1 MKPIIYDRKPV
12 ICELKKGTKYAWCS
26 CGMSKTQP
34 FCDGTHRGTE
44 FKPIKFI
51 ADKSGKKTFC
61 QCKHT
66 NTPPYCDGT
75 HAKLPVETA
84 TDNRPSNNSL
94 NNSIEPKL
102 KEIQALALGLDK
114 IDSSGEVASMGV
126 PASKLPSWDDIQII
140 TAQLA
145 VKPLQADVPVNTE
158 FIIGPNA
165 KKPLKLDIPILVSDM
180 SFGALSKEAKISLS
194 KGAELSG
201 TAICSGEGGMLEE
214 EALNNNRY
222 MFEFAPS
229 IASNA
234 NSIHKYSEKILK
246 YAKAIHFKVGQGAKT
261 GTGGHFPAN
270 KLTKEIAK
278 VRGIPMGKN
287 TYSPSAFTD
296 LTTPKDY
303 KRLFGYLRGVSGG
316 IPLGFKMGAQHIEK
330 DIDFVV
336 KTGADYIILDGRGG
350 GTGGSPLLFRDHI
363 SVPTIHAL
371 KRARQH
377 LNNHN
382 SKITLIITGGLR
394 VPSDFIKAMALGA
407 DGIAIANSAIQSI
420 GCVATRICHTNNC
433 PTGIATQDEALR
445 KRLDTKKAPKKLN
458 NFLTSS
464 TTLMQIMAR
473 ACGHDRLSGFNI
485 QDLSSY
491 KKEMAELIQG

>member
-1 MKPIIYDRKPV
+1 MKPVIYDRKPV
-12 ICELKKGTKYAWCS
+12 ICELEKDKQYAWCS

-51 ADKSGKKTFC
+51 AEESGKKAFC

-75 HAKLPVETA
+75 HLKLPQETTSIETA
-84 TDNRPSNNSL
+84 NKNSDI
-94 NNSIEPKL
+94 NPIEPKL
-102 KEIQALALGLDK
+102 KEIQALAEGLDK
-114 IDSSGEVASMGV
+114 IGSSGEVGSMGV
-126 PASKLPSWDDIQII
+126 PASKLPSWDDIQIL

-145 VKPLQADVPVNTE
+145 VKPLATDAPVNTE

-165 KKPLKLDIPILVSDM
+165 EKPLKLDIPILVSDM
-180 SFGALSKEAKISLS
+180 SFGALSREAKISLS
-194 KGAELSG
+194 KGAELTG

-214 EALNNNRY
+214 EALRNNRY

-234 NSIHKYSEKILK
+234 NSIQVYSKKILK

-261 GTGGHFPAN
+261 GTGGHFPAD
-270 KLTKEIAK
+270 KLTKEIAE
-278 VRGIPMGKN
+278 VRGIPMGKT
-287 TYSPSAFTD
+287 TYSPSTFTD
-296 LTTPKDY
+296 LTTPEDY

-316 IPLGFKMGAQHIEK
+316 IPIGFKMGAQHIEK

-336 KTGADYIILDGRGG
+336 QTGADYIILDGRGG

-363 SVPTIHAL
+363 SVPTIPAL
-371 KRARQH
+371 KRARHH

-394 VPSDFIKAMALGA
+394 VPADFIKAMALGA

-433 PTGIATQDEALR
+433 PTGIATQDAELR
-445 KRLDTKKAPKKLN
+445 KRLDTTEAPKKLN

-464 TTLMQIMAR
+464 VTLMQIMAR
-473 ACGHDRLSGFNI
+473 ACGHDRLNDFNKK
-485 QDLSSY
+485 DLSAY
-491 KKEMAELIQG
+491 KKRNG